1 MRRRQAHLDNVQ
13 ETDLIS
19 PQKSIPLLSELS
31 NPLTLLADVLYLGC
45 LINWN
50 SSWYKHR
57 LPTRIKNNLFFAWYR
72 GRPGVTVV
80 WQWGK
85 SMPLSH
91 YDIRQHWEMY
101 LGDRIFIMFLE
112 VLLSY
117 IVLGVRE
124 RLSCPSCSIC
134 SACSTLLREEAHC
147 SALTCF
153 AAFILTAYKELY
165 TKTESYFVTFYIWR
179 KCICLRS
186 TVNMRKVQLYIYLES
201 NKHFQWKDFSS
212 VGDKQR
218 CKISSW
224 YYKPKAM

>member
-50 SSWYKHR
+50 STWYKHR

-101 LGDRIFIMFLE
+101 LGDIIFIMFLE

-147 SALTCF
+147 SALTC
-153 AAFILTAYKELY
+153 LLP
-165 TKTESYFVTFYIWR
+165 
-179 KCICLRS
+179 
-186 TVNMRKVQLYIYLES
+186 
-201 NKHFQWKDFSS
+201 
-212 VGDKQR
+212 
-218 CKISSW
+218 SSW
-224 YYKPKAM
+224 QLIRNYTLRQNLILLLSTSEGSVYAWGVQWIWERCSCIFTWKATSTFSGKIFQV